1 MKNVRNVL
9 ALIAVLGLAVLPSR
23 GFCAETSA
31 AHSAKDDGTFTSAE
45 VLKAISDLGGDV
57 SSDMAKV
64 VESVFARNGRP
75 TAVIVG
81 KEVQAAFIIGYR
93 KGSGKLLAKGQ
104 AAAQAQDLAWRA
116 PSIGFNVGGSMSRVT
131 ILVYGARN
139 SDQLM
144 ERFTSIEGSYH
155 FIAGAAVSYLRSSLD
170 MTDKTAISLA
180 HVSVGLGLDAG
191 VALESLTFHK

>member
-1 MKNVRNVL
+1 MMKVRNVL
-9 ALIAVLGLAVLPSR
+9 TVVAVLGLALLPTR
-23 GFCAETSA
+23 AFCAETTA
-31 AHSAKDDGTFTSAE
+31 TQSAKDDGTFTSAE

-57 SSDMAKV
+57 SADMAKV
-64 VESVFARNGRP
+64 VESVFAQNGRP

-81 KEVQAAFIIGYR
+81 KEAQGAFIIGYR

-104 AAAQAQDLAWRA
+104 TAAQAQGLSWHA
-116 PSIGFNVGGSMSRVT
+116 PSIGFNVGASASRVT

-139 SDQLM
+139 TDQLM
-144 ERFTSIEGSYH
+144 DRFTSIQGSYH

>member
-1 MKNVRNVL
+1 MANVRSVL
-9 ALIAVLGLAVLPSR
+9 ILVAVLGLSLLPSR
-23 GFCAETSA
+23 SFCAEA
-31 AHSAKDDGTFTSAE
+31 VAPRNAKDDGTFTSAE

-57 SSDMAKV
+57 SADMAKV
-64 VESVFARNGRP
+64 LESVFAQNGRP
-75 TAVIVG
+75 TAVVVG
-81 KEVQAAFIIGYR
+81 KEAQGAFIIGYR

-104 AAAQAQDLAWRA
+104 AASQAQSLSWHA
-116 PSIGFNVGGSMSRVT
+116 PSIGFNVGGSASRVT
-131 ILVYGARN
+131 ILVYGAR
-139 SDQLM
+139 STDQLM
-144 ERFTSIEGSYH
+144 DRFTSIEGSYH

>member
-1 MKNVRNVL
+1 MMNVRNVL
-9 ALIAVLGLAVLPSR
+9 TAVAVLGLALLPSR
-23 GFCAETSA
+23 GFCAETA
-31 AHSAKDDGTFTSAE
+31 ATQSAKDDTFTSAE
-45 VLKAISDLGGDV
+45 VLKAISDLGGDM

-64 VESVFARNGRP
+64 VESVFAQNGRP
-75 TAVIVG
+75 TGVIVG
-81 KEVQAAFIIGYR
+81 KEAQGAFIIGYR

-104 AAAQAQDLAWRA
+104 TAAQAQSLAWHA
-116 PSIGFNVGGSMSRVT
+116 PSIGFNVGASASRVT

-139 SDQLM
+139 TDQLM
-144 ERFTSIEGSYH
+144 DRFTSIQGSYH

>member
-1 MKNVRNVL
+1 MKNVRSALVL
-9 ALIAVLGLAVLPSR
+9 AAAVALVFLPPR
-23 GFCAETSA
+23 GFCAEA
-31 AHSAKDDGTFTSAE
+31 AAAQSAKDDGTFTSSE

-64 VESVFARNGRP
+64 IESVFAKSGRP
-75 TAVIVG
+75 TGIIVG
-81 KEVQAAFIIGYR
+81 KEAQGAFFLGYR
-93 KGSGKLLAKGQ
+93 KGSGKLLVKGQ
-104 AAAQAQDLAWRA
+104 APAQAQGLAWHA
-116 PSIGFNVGGSMSRVT
+116 PSIGFNVGASVSRVT
-131 ILVYGARN
+131 ILVYGARS

-170 MTDKTAISLA
+170 MEDKSAISLA
-180 HVSVGLGLDAG
+180 HVSVGVGLDAG